1 MKISNV
7 IYDDLNIGDSECH
20 TMLLTDK
27 IIRGFAE
34 LTGDYNPVHLD
45 ENFANNSIF
54 KQRIGHGL
62 WASSLIS
69 TVLGTK
75 LPGAGTIYLEQKLN
89 FLKPVFIG
97 DSVTAHITLSEKL
110 HKGKVVFECVV
121 TNGDGVDVISGMA
134 IVLAPSKKVEVEVDV
149 AL

>member
-1 MKISNV
+1 MKISNI
-7 IYDDLNIGDSECH
+7 IYEDLAVGDSESH
-20 TMLLTDK
+20 SMVLTNTV
-27 IIRGFAE
+27 IRGFAD

-45 ENFANNSIF
+45 EKFANSSTF

-69 TVLGTK
+69 AVLGTK
-75 LPGAGTIYLEQKLN
+75 LPGAGTIYLEQRLK

-97 DSVTAHITLSEKL
+97 ETVTAHIKLSEKL
-110 HKGKVVFECVV
+110 DKGKVVFECSV
-121 TNGDGVDVISGMA
+121 TNGDGVKVISGVA
-134 IVLAPSKKVEVEVDV
+134 TVLAPTKKLEVTV